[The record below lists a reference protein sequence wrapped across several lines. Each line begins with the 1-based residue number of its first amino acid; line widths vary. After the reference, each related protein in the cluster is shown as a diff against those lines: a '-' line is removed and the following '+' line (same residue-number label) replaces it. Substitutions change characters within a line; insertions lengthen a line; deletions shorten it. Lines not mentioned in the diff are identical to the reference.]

1 MRGGTEYNARPRQLL
16 PKLQAIAIS
25 SGFEQLGLIPPL
37 LQAVH
42 DLGYTQP
49 SPVQEK
55 AIPIV
60 LAGRD
65 LMAGAQTGTG
75 KTGAFALPTLQ
86 RLAPMAT
93 TSTSPAKHPVR
104 VLVLAPTRELAIQVE
119 ESFKA
124 YAKHLPIRST
134 CVYGGADMRAQIAE
148 LKRGVE
154 VLVATPGRLLDHV
167 QNKTV
172 MFNQVSVLILDEAD
186 RMMDMGFMP
195 DIRRIIALLP
205 LERQNLL
212 FSATFPDEIKKLAGS
227 ILRNPAEIQIAARNA
242 VADLVTH
249 IVHPV
254 AREKKRDL
262 LAHVIRSRDLKQ
274 VLVFCG
280 TRIGTNRLA
289 HQLRAAHIHAD
300 AIHGDKS
307 QAERLV
313 ALEAFKAGKTTVLV
327 ATDVASRGLDIE
339 GLPQVINFDIPHSP
353 EDYIHRIGRTGRAGT
368 TGEAI
373 SLVSPDDLEDLAAI
387 EKLIKKKI
395 ERVLVPGYEPDAATL
410 TALLGKEAADAV
422 KVSTPIA
429 PISSGRS
436 RHERPERSER
446 PERGGRG
453 DRSDR
458 GERSHGSRPQLAR
471 APAPPSDPIFSKP
484 YEAGAATAAA
494 DQPAGPAASAVSSA
508 QRRVRPIGALLGG
521 FGRKS

>member
-1 MRGGTEYNARPRQLL
+1 MRALGNLL
-16 PKLQAIAIS
+16 PKTQAIAIS

-37 LQAVH
+37 LKAVH

-49 SPVQEK
+49 SPIQEK

-60 LAGRD
+60 LEGRD

-86 RLAPMAT
+86 RLAPVASS
-93 TSTSPAKHPVR
+93 STSPAKHPVR

-124 YAKHLPIRST
+124 YAKHMPLRST
-134 CVYGGADMRAQIAE
+134 CVYGGSDMRAQIAE
-148 LKRGVE
+148 LKLGVE
-154 VLVATPGRLLDHV
+154 ILVATPGRLLDHV

-172 MFNQVSVLILDEAD
+172 NFNQVSVLILDEAD

-205 LERQNLL
+205 AERQNLL

-227 ILRNPAEIQIAARNA
+227 ILRNPAEVQIAARNA
-242 VADLVTH
+242 VADSVSH

-254 AREKKRDL
+254 SREKKRDL
-262 LAHVIRSRDLKQ
+262 LTHLIRSRDLKQ

-280 TRIGTNRLA
+280 TRIGANRLA
-289 HQLRAAHIHAD
+289 HQLRAAGVQAD

-313 ALEAFKAGKTTVLV
+313 ALDAFKTGKTVVLV

-339 GLPQVINFDIPHSP
+339 ALPQVINFDIPHSP
-353 EDYIHRIGRTGRAGT
+353 EDYVHRIGRTGRAGA

-373 SLVSPDDLEDLAAI
+373 SIVSPDDLDDLAAI

-395 ERVLVPGYEPDAATL
+395 ERVLVPGYEPDLATL

-422 KVSTPIA
+422 RVSTPIA
-429 PISSGRS
+429 PLPSAPSGGRS
-436 RHERPERSER
+436 RHERPERSGR
-446 PERGGRG
+446 P
-453 DRSDR
+453 DR
-458 GERSHGSRPQLAR
+458 GERGDRGDRGDRTHAARPQPAR
-471 APAPPSDPIFSKP
+471 APAAPSDPIFSKP
-484 YEAGAATAAA
+484 YEPGTAPAGA
-494 DQPAGPAASAVSSA
+494 PSSPAANGSGPT

-521 FGRKS
+521 LRPKS